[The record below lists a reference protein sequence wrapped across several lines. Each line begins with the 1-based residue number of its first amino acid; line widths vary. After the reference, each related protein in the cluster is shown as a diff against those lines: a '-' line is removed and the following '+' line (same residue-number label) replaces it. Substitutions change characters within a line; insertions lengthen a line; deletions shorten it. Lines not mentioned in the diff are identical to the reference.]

1 MLMGVSRLFIA
12 LICRSMS
19 SNVASSVDLFG
30 INPYCCD
37 DNDVLTL
44 KYSSNCEC
52 ITFSTIFD
60 IAGRID
66 NGR

>member
-1 MLMGVSRLFIA
+1 MFQ
-12 LICRSMS
+12 SMS
-19 SNVASSVDLFG
+19 YNVAGSVDRFG

-37 DNDVLTL
+37 DNNILTL

-60 IAGRID
+60 IAERID
-66 NGR
+66 IGR